1 VEKHGFR
8 RGGRAAILGLSL
20 VAIMLIN
27 ATMAF
32 FISQRISER
41 IIQREAQ
48 VAQDFISRM
57 FQAKRPDGALFD
69 PPQPGAALAAFAR
82 ELSDLPD
89 LLRAN
94 VYSPD
99 RFIRYSTQKGLIGIK
114 FDEAN
119 DELDEAFAGETIAKL
134 ATITRESKGEQLALP
149 LKAGESFIEAY
160 FPLAGADG
168 KPIAVVELYRRP
180 TGVDAVIANLQGFI
194 WLSAGLSGAV
204 LFAAL
209 CLVLAWRPGRR
220 TA

>member
-1 VEKHGFR
+1 M
-8 RGGRAAILGLSL
+8 ILGLSL
-20 VAIMLIN
+20 AAIMLIN
-27 ATMAF
+27 ATLAF
-32 FISQRISER
+32 FISQRVAER
-41 IIQREAQ
+41 IIEREAQ

-57 FQAKRPDGALFD
+57 FQAQQPDSALFKS
-69 PPQPGAALAAFAR
+69 PQPSSTLAAFAR

-119 DELDEAFAGETIAKL
+119 DELAEAFAGETIANL
-134 ATITRESKGEQLALP
+134 ETITRESKGEQLALP
-149 LKAGESFIEAY
+149 LKAGESFIETY
-160 FPLAGADG
+160 FPLAGANG

-180 TGVDAVIANLQGFI
+180 TGVDAVIANLQRFI

-209 CLVLAWRPGRR
+209 CLVLAWRPDW
-220 TA
+220 AKD